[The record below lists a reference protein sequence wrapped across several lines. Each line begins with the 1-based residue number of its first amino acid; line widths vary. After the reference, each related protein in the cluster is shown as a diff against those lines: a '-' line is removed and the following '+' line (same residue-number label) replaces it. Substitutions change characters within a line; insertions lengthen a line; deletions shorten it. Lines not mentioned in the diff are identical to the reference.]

1 MPRRF
6 ELVADRTP
14 AAPVPPGGLG
24 RAGAR
29 EVRELLTQRELAARV
44 KQNPATLR
52 RIPFF
57 RRTALITGTRP
68 VDKRWPD
75 WVVTEYAHLLEIGA
89 AEAMPIKRVPRRRA
103 S

>member
-1 MPRRF
+1 MSTRRIG
-6 ELVADRTP
+6 LVPPTP
-14 AAPVPPGGLG
+14 APVVST
-24 RAGAR
+24 R
-29 EVRELLTQRELAARV
+29 ETRELLTQRDLAQRV

-57 RRTALITGTRP
+57 RRTALPTGTRT

-75 WVVTEYAHLLEIGA
+75 WVVGEYARLLEIGSA
-89 AEAMPIKRVPRRRA
+89 DALPIKRVRRA